1 MRCVE
6 QIPGKRVYLEPVVS
20 GAVGAAFII
29 LLFSSPI
36 IIPIGLS
43 QGDRRFTCYRLD
55 QDTVNCE
62 VVFQPLL
69 PLPKQIEFY
78 YDVRGAGT
86 KTEIQTLRNSEG
98 DEITYKA
105 YYVTLITP
113 AGETKAWS
121 TASESKARQLATKIQ
136 SFRMSAESQLLVA
149 GDGDGFVL
157 EDFLG
162 VAALAPA
169 GVGVLSLILAL
180 SRKRRRL
187 TFDRSLNQI
196 LVEYL
201 TPFGVRGRKTYS
213 FRDVQQVVVERSTD
227 SDGDSYFSVKVELA
241 SGEPL
246 LHLSFGYDNGK
257 ARAEAEQLGQL
268 LGCPVRLP
276 EATS

>member
-1 MRCVE
+1 MKMRCVE
-6 QIPGKRVYLEPVVS
+6 QTPSKRVYLEPGFS
-20 GAVGAAFII
+20 LLGAGVHFFRVLFFCSLIW
-29 LLFSSPI
+29 LLY
-36 IIPIGLS
+36 
-43 QGDRRFTCYRLD
+43 GDRRFTCYRLD
-55 QDTVNCE
+55 HDTVNCE

-78 YDVRGAGT
+78 YDVKSAGT
-86 KTEIQTLRNSEG
+86 KTETRRDSEG
-98 DEITYKA
+98 DETTH

-113 AGETKAWS
+113 AGETKAWPA
-121 TASESKARQLATKIQ
+121 ASESGARQLATKIQ

-149 GDGDGFVL
+149 SDGFAL

-162 VAALAPA
+162 VALIALAPA
-169 GVGVLSLILAL
+169 GVVVLFLILAL
-180 SRKRRRL
+180 IKKRRRL
-187 TFDRSLNQI
+187 TFDRSLYQI
-196 LVEYL
+196 LEEYL
-201 TPFGVRGRKTYS
+201 TPFGIRGRKTYS

-246 LHLSFGYDNGK
+246 LHLSFGSDNGK

>member
-6 QIPGKRVYLEPVVS
+6 QTPGKRVYLEPGVS
-20 GAVGAAFII
+20 LLEAVGSAFVM
-29 LLFSSPI
+29 LVLSSPPI
-36 IIPIGLS
+36 LPIGLS
-43 QGDRRFTCYRLD
+43 GGDHRFTCHRLD
-55 QDTVNCE
+55 QDTVTCE

-86 KTEIQTLRNSEG
+86 KTETRTDSEG
-98 DEITYKA
+98 DETTY

-121 TASESKARQLATKIQ
+121 AASESEARQLATKIQ

-149 GDGDGFVL
+149 SDGFAL

-162 VAALAPA
+162 VALIALAPA
-169 GVGVLSLILAL
+169 GVVVLFLILAL
-180 SRKRRRL
+180 IKKRRRL
-187 TFDRSLNQI
+187 TFDRSLYQI
-196 LVEYL
+196 LEEYL
-201 TPFGVRGRKTYS
+201 TPFGIRGRKTYS

-246 LHLSFGYDNGK
+246 LHLSFGSDNGK